1 MLHRLHL
8 NNDLPT
14 NFEPW
19 KLQYA
24 AINRNKLIAKKM
36 GKTVRL
42 DTNQVITAFAEMDSA
57 TLCSLHP
64 FFGQLGVGY

>member
-1 MLHRLHL
+1 MLQSTEK
-8 NNDLPT
+8 NS
-14 NFEPW
+14 
-19 KLQYA
+19 LQ
-24 AINRNKLIAKKM
+24 KM
-36 GKTVRL
+36 GKTVGL